1 VRVGELALPVPVP
14 GAAARSS
21 LTSFIAGDPRDGL
34 IDLCVVRAGERD
46 AEPAGEEHAAG
57 EHDLEDLEPRQEE
70 EGGAPFC
77 SWFVS
82 SLPSRCFLCS
92 SELVLI
98 SVLMTQSASWVGLR
112 KEETWIRLAFIW
124 N

>member
-1 VRVGELALPVPVP
+1 M
-14 GAAARSS
+14 
-21 LTSFIAGDPRDGL
+21 
-34 IDLCVVRAGERD
+34 RAGERD

-82 SLPSRCFLCS
+82 PLLSLRRAASYVPRSLCPSRF
-92 SELVLI
+92 
-98 SVLMTQSASWVGLR
+98 
-112 KEETWIRLAFIW
+112 
-124 N
+124 